1 MAGEDLSVKL
11 LVLSLAAVG
20 LACSSVAA
28 QAVESKLRQTS
39 TLSVDA
45 LWEKVG
51 DFCGISKWHPA
62 IEKCELSNDG
72 KTRTLSLKGGGTI
85 VEHLVKWDPRH
96 HSYTYTIV
104 SSPLPVSHY
113 FSTIKVVKDKDG
125 SALEWSGHYR
135 AKGVS
140 DAESKKTIDGI
151 YQAGATKLT
160 GN

>member
-1 MAGEDLSVKL
+1 VKL
-11 LVLSLAAVG
+11 LVLSLAAFG

-28 QAVESKLRQTS
+28 QAVESKLRQPS

-62 IEKCELSNDG
+62 VEKCELSNDG

-85 VEHLVKWDPRH
+85 VEHLVKWDTRH

-125 SALEWSGHYR
+125 STLEWSGHYR
-135 AKGVS
+135 AKGAS

-151 YQAGATKLT
+151 YQAGATNLT
-160 GN
+160 KN

>member
-1 MAGEDLSVKL
+1 VKS

-20 LACSSVAA
+20 LAWSSVTA

-39 TLSVDA
+39 TLSVDT

-51 DFCGISKWHPA
+51 DFCGISKRHPA

-85 VEHLVKWDPRH
+85 VEHLVKWDDRD

-104 SSPLPVSHY
+104 RSPLPVSHY
-113 FSTIKVVKDKDG
+113 VSTIRVVKDKDG
-125 SALEWSGHYR
+125 SAFEWSGHYR
-135 AKGVS
+135 AKGAS
-140 DAESKKTIDGI
+140 EGEAKKTIDGI
-151 YQAGATKLT
+151 YQAGATNLT
-160 GN
+160 RN

>member
-1 MAGEDLSVKL
+1 MKL
-11 LVLSLAAVG
+11 LVLSLAAVA
-20 LACSSVAA
+20 LACSGVAA

-51 DFCGISKWHPA
+51 DFCGIGKWHPA
-62 IEKCELSNDG
+62 VEKCELSDDG
-72 KTRTLSLKGGGTI
+72 KKRTLSLKGGGTI
-85 VEHLVKWDPRH
+85 VEDLVKWDPRH
-96 HSYTYTIV
+96 HSYRYTIV

-135 AKGVS
+135 AKGAS
-140 DAESKKTIDGI
+140 DAEAKKTIDGI
-151 YQAGATKLT
+151 YQAGVANLT
-160 GN
+160 AK

>member
-1 MAGEDLSVKL
+1 MKS

-20 LACSSVAA
+20 LVCSSVTA
-28 QAVESKLRQTS
+28 QAVESKLRHTS

-51 DFCGISKWHPA
+51 DFCGISKWLPA
-62 IEKCELSNDG
+62 VEKCELSNDG
-72 KTRTLSLKGGGTI
+72 KTRTLSLKDGGTV
-85 VEHLVKWDPRH
+85 VEHLVKWDAPH

-125 SALEWSGHYR
+125 SALEWSGRYR
-135 AKGVS
+135 AKGAS
-140 DAESKKTIDGI
+140 DAKAKKMVDAI
-151 YQAGATKLT
+151 YQAGATNLT